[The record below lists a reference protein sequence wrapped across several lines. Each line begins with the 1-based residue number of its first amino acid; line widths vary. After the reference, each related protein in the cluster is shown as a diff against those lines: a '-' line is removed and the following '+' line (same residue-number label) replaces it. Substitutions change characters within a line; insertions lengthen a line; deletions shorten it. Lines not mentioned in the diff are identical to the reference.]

1 MFSVFLFS
9 RFSYANHAQKNHFF
23 RVFDISAARFGN
35 LEPFGLLFKPFGDF
49 AWGTLK
55 FGNFLSDFSKIVKK
69 TVFLLKLSGST
80 AWY

>member
-1 MFSVFLFS
+1 MP
-9 RFSYANHAQKNHFF
+9 NHAQKNNFLCF

-55 FGNFLSDFSKIVKK
+55 FGDFSKNVKK
-69 TVFLLKLSGST
+69 LFFLLKLSGST
-80 AWY
+80 AWYTEKTGKH